1 MATLND
7 PPKAVLWTDLP
18 EEWKVLDDPASPH
31 WVRGSRGP
39 VLSVIANEIPD
50 TEVFRKYQTEI
61 IQLDPD
67 GALPLARTSLPD
79 FLQARGERGLQL
91 TTALLLRTGKP
102 AVFPFRVFLPR
113 SGVSADSPA

>member
-1 MATLND
+1 MATMNES
-7 PPKAVLWTDLP
+7 PKAVLWTDLP
-18 EEWKVLDDPASPH
+18 EEWQVLDDPASPH
-31 WVRGSRGP
+31 WVRGNGGP
-39 VLSVIANEIPD
+39 VLWVIANEIPD
-50 TEVFRKYQTEI
+50 TEVFKRYQAEI

-79 FLQARGERGLQL
+79 FLQARGEDGLRL

-113 SGVSADSPA
+113 SGVSSDSPS